1 MLDKSRIALCLCLY
15 TLATTECFD
24 PFLLPCVC
32 LCMAALQELMCSM
45 CRSTSPT
52 AARATLSVCFLT
64 SRNLYTFSCAPM
76 TRSEHFRAYN
86 LDDDHQEL
94 LILAFGSRL
103 LPHSAFERH
112 ISLNPIL
119 RTSVYPV
126 DTC

>member
-1 MLDKSRIALCLCLY
+1 MLDKSRTALCLCLFP
-15 TLATTECFD
+15 LAAECFD

-32 LCMAALQELMCSM
+32 LCMYFYTSNTSVLVM
-45 CRSTSPT
+45 RPSPT
-52 AARATLSVCFLT
+52 AIRATLSVCFLT

-76 TRSEHFRAYN
+76 TRSEHFRAYT

-94 LILAFGSRL
+94 LVLAFGSRF

-119 RTSVYPV
+119 RTSVYPL